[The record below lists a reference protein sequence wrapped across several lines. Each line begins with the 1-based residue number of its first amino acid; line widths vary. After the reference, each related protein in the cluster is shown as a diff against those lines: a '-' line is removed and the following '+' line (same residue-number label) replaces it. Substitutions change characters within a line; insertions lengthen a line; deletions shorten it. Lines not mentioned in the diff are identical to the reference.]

1 MRLRTVSLLAMSPDI
16 SFIEIKWRSLAK
28 DRPDSKRDILCAYL
42 MTDGGWKMQ
51 VCTYYPKAHMIYIY
65 SKPQKQAYFVKYDVH
80 WTDLP
85 LPPGQVVSL
94 TKN

>member
-1 MRLRTVSLLAMSPDI
+1 
-16 SFIEIKWRSLAK
+16 
-28 DRPDSKRDILCAYL
+28 
-42 MTDGGWKMQ
+42 MQ